1 MELLDTSA
9 DLKLERRLDEVRKL
23 AESASD
29 KNNAEE
35 VSEQF
40 EALLIRQML
49 QAMTETLDEG
59 FLGDMTGGDFY
70 QDMFLNQISMDMAKS
85 DNFGLSK
92 QIMEQLGEQADEVG
106 NLPLRSLSREDM
118 LQLAPRVREKVENN
132 EPVQLA
138 QAATTT
144 QPVARTLSERLQQL
158 DSLIVD
164 AAERNGIDPDLIRA
178 VIAQESYGNP
188 RAVSP
193 VGAKGLMQLMD
204 GTAADLGVTDS
215 FDARQNINGGA
226 KYLRLMLDRYDGDVS
241 LALAAYNA
249 GPGNVDRYGGV
260 PPFNETQRYVRRVQD
275 YYQSFQ

>member
-29 KNNAEE
+29 KKQREE

-40 EALLIRQML
+40 EALLIRQSYS
-49 QAMTETLDEG
+49 AMTETLDEG

-70 QDMFLNQISMDMAKS
+70 QDMFSTRYRWIWPKAITSASPSRLWSNWRA
-85 DNFGLSK
+85 GRR
-92 QIMEQLGEQADEVG
+92 VG
-106 NLPLRSLSREDM
+106 NLPLRSLAARTAAA
-118 LQLAPRVREKVENN
+118 APRVREKVENN

-144 QPVARTLSERLQQL
+144 QPFALTLSERLQQL

-178 VIAQESYGNP
+178 
-188 RAVSP
+188 
-193 VGAKGLMQLMD
+193 
-204 GTAADLGVTDS
+204 
-215 FDARQNINGGA
+215 
-226 KYLRLMLDRYDGDVS
+226 
-241 LALAAYNA
+241 
-249 GPGNVDRYGGV
+249 
-260 PPFNETQRYVRRVQD
+260 
-275 YYQSFQ
+275 